1 MLMAKVGGGC
11 GNQAE
16 HRWGSEPKRAWDL
29 PARRLAAGALGALLV
44 VGCATARPVRP
55 SLPPACNGENRFGA
69 MLRADAEA
77 GARDVVGVVG
87 SVDETQ
93 RKKIE
98 KILFWRMVRAVIL
111 EGENHNA
118 GVVALRGLTFRDG
131 DGSERPVLLFRSGFT
146 PSPDSAG
153 SCFSSL
159 LAGGVRHVVNL
170 FDGDI
175 PVADLVADERRAAE
189 RAGATYSVADDSA
202 GGYGPWRETLR
213 KHYDDPEQRR
223 VASLAVA
230 RLIRE
235 RILLPDGKPPRGHVH
250 VHCGGGMHRT
260 GMIVGVVERCVNREP
275 MEVVEAHY
283 KRHVG
288 WKSASHPGGL
298 EEGNLRFLRELDCAL
313 LEGTR

>member
-1 MLMAKVGGGC
+1 M
-11 GNQAE
+11 
-16 HRWGSEPKRAWDL
+16 RA
-29 PARRLAAGALGALLV
+29 LAALLL
-44 VGCATARPVRP
+44 VGCATVRPAVP

-69 MLRADAEA
+69 MLRAEAEA
-77 GARDVVGVVG
+77 GARDVVAVVG
-87 SVDETQ
+87 SVDEAHQ
-93 RKKIE
+93 KKIE

-118 GVVALRGLTFRDG
+118 GVVALRGLTYRDAG
-131 DGSERPVLLFRSGFT
+131 GREGQVLLFRSGFT
-146 PSPDSAG
+146 PSPDAPG

-175 PVADLVADERRAAE
+175 PVADLVAAERRVAE
-189 RAGATYSVADDSA
+189 RAGASYAIAGDEGE

-213 KHYDDPEQRR
+213 KRYEDVAQRR
-223 VASLAVA
+223 AASLAVA
-230 RLIRE
+230 RLVRE

-260 GMIVGVVERCVNREP
+260 GMIVGVVEKCVNREP

-288 WKSASHPGGL
+288 WRSEAHPGGL
-298 EEGNLRFLRELDCAL
+298 EEGNLRFLREFDCAL
-313 LEGTR
+313 LGR